1 MPNDNLPLPSPSS
14 QPNPKAK
21 YTWTFEQHPE
31 GEPGKVFKFRLT
43 ATMAGRDPISIT
55 GSFAP
60 PEGVTEDQLQASA
73 ESTLPMDHFYSFL
86 NSAFLPE

>member
-1 MPNDNLPLPSPSS
+1 MP
-14 QPNPKAK
+14 
-21 YTWTFEQHPE
+21 
-31 GEPGKVFKFRLT
+31 
-43 ATMAGRDPISIT
+43 GRDPISIT